1 MAQTG
6 FPAKWFVALDGK
18 KVGPFAPEQILGLLA
33 DGEIPESV
41 RVSVDAGAEPL
52 AAGVHPEM
60 TASELRE
67 IYFREDRI
75 PTALPVIQAMPDI
88 PFAPDLPL
96 DGEKSRE
103 ILVANE
109 LATTRRLFDLFQTAR
124 EKRAARFAPS
134 TPVSAASSPAGSV
147 LRNPIAIAAS
157 VAVIGAAAFIGL
169 RSQETSDRADRELAQ
184 VSKRDSADAAPAAR
198 MESPKAEVAKAITAP
213 AFVRPKAP
221 LRNSWKPGKSLA
233 KVIPPPIRNR
243 PEDRREDERRDE
255 RDERNMDQWNQA
267 QDPQQQQQAAPLV
280 NQMANQMVPP
290 NGMAPP
296 IQPLPGAD
304 LGPDGQPLPM
314 EAPMNQQNPGA
325 GPNDQPFNQ

>member
-124 EKRAARFAPS
+124 EAGCSLCSQHSRKRRLLTGWKRP
-134 TPVSAASSPAGSV
+134 PQPDCD
-147 LRNPIAIAAS
+147 
-157 VAVIGAAAFIGL
+157 
-169 RSQETSDRADRELAQ
+169 RSFGGSDRRGSLH
-184 VSKRDSADAAPAAR
+184 R
-198 MESPKAEVAKAITAP
+198 T
-213 AFVRPKAP
+213 P
-221 LRNSWKPGKSLA
+221 LTGNL
-233 KVIPPPIRNR
+233 
-243 PEDRREDERRDE
+243 
-255 RDERNMDQWNQA
+255 
-267 QDPQQQQQAAPLV
+267 
-280 NQMANQMVPP
+280 
-290 NGMAPP
+290 
-296 IQPLPGAD
+296 
-304 LGPDGQPLPM
+304 
-314 EAPMNQQNPGA
+314 
-325 GPNDQPFNQ
+325 